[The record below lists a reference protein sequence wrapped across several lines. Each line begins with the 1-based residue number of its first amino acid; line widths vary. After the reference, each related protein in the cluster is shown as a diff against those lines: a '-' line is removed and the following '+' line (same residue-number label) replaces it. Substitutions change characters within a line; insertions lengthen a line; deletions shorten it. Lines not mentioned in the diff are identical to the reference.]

1 MKKTLLLG
9 IIIIGLFIITGCGNS
24 NKSSED
30 ANINSNNKTNN
41 AEQENIQENI
51 KEDNQE
57 LINLLNTTVD
67 KLLEYSKTN
76 EYKEFRPSA
85 IYQIEDKLKEDEIK
99 NYVFLA
105 LCDKEYKEKNEL
117 ETFTNDA
124 SMIPNYDGKC
134 TYSTWS
140 FDNPKYNNG
149 ENRYVLVKDH
159 NTKDYY
165 SVKITFKK
173 TTHYDK
179 EKYYPIFSN
188 SKLLK

>member
-85 IYQIEDKLKEDEIK
+85 IYQIEDNLI
-99 NYVFLA
+99 
-105 LCDKEYKEKNEL
+105 
-117 ETFTNDA
+117 
-124 SMIPNYDGKC
+124 
-134 TYSTWS
+134 
-140 FDNPKYNNG
+140 
-149 ENRYVLVKDH
+149 H
-159 NTKDYY
+159 
-165 SVKITFKK
+165 
-173 TTHYDK
+173 
-179 EKYYPIFSN
+179 
-188 SKLLK
+188 

>member
-41 AEQENIQENI
+41 AEQENIQE
-51 KEDNQE
+51 DNQE

-85 IYQIEDKLKEDEIK
+85 IYQIEDKLKEDGIK